1 MSEPFMYNY
10 DASTKRPLEE
20 LISKLYGKSASKAAE
35 PQRLKVF

>member
-1 MSEPFMYNY
+1 MYNY

-20 LISKLYGKSASKAAE
+20 ILNKIFGQSASKAAA